1 MTEILEYIMSNYTWF
16 LFGAIIILLAII
28 GSYADKTNFGQGK
41 TNNDLSDKKDKENIL
56 LENKEARLD
65 DIYKKEISEQQE
77 SVTSDSKKEKQN
89 SVEETSKTETAQKT
103 NNSEKEIIDLES
115 QMDSQDEAK
124 SDVKPADK
132 PNSNET
138 VENKNEKL
146 SFEQLD
152 DIFNEVLPEKQL
164 ITNELL
170 DEVDSLDIDNK
181 SQKTDFNNMPSL
193 DDFELPKI
201 KNLKSTDDDIW
212 KL

>member
-1 MTEILEYIMSNYTWF
+1 MTEFLEYIMSNYTWF

-41 TNNDLSDKKDKENIL
+41 ANVDLSDKKDKEKVLI
-56 LENKEARLD
+56 ENKEARLD
-65 DIYKKEISEQQE
+65 DIYKKGNSKQQKSEN
-77 SVTSDSKKEKQN
+77 SDRKKEKQN
-89 SVEETSKTETAQKT
+89 SVEEISKSETAQEASG
-103 NNSEKEIIDLES
+103 NEKETIDL
-115 QMDSQDEAK
+115 DSQSEAK
-124 SDVKPADK
+124 TDTKIVDNPE
-132 PNSNET
+132 SNEA
-138 VENKNEKL
+138 VEKKNEKL
-146 SFEQLD
+146 SFDQLN

-170 DEVDSLDIDNK
+170 DEVDSLDVDNK